1 MATFNYSEL
10 TSAGANALNNYS
22 LYEYLESTYTVSF
35 TQNSSQKATLKLA
48 PVGIISEQGTLSLWA
63 TDFNYGYIHTGELS
77 IPGYGIATV
86 SNLNI
91 DYYDLLS
98 YGLYDLDGSFSD
110 KIIGSAYK
118 DVYYGGA
125 MNDEIF
131 GNGGDDNLYGDSG
144 NDTLS
149 GGSGNDLLVG
159 GTGEDSLSGGIGDDT
174 YYIDSTSDTIAENYL
189 EGTDKVYSSVN
200 FTLSSNLES
209 LKLTGS
215 SEINGTGNEFSNT
228 IEGNI
233 NKNTLSGGGGND
245 TLTGENGND
254 TLNGGTGNDI
264 LIGGKGKDTAV
275 FSSKSNVVKLNKTK
289 KQNTKDGVDILNG
302 IENINGGKGN
312 DKLIGNNF
320 SNILIGGTGNDLIV
334 GGAGKDELIGG
345 VGKDVLIGGAGKDIF
360 KLSKGK
366 GNDTIKDFEHNQD
379 KIYIGSMKK
388 LKIKKKGK
396 DVYIYQGKDL
406 LAKVKGAAE
415 DFLYK
420 EGKYIV

>member
-10 TSAGANALNNYS
+10 TSAGADALNNYS

>member
-1 MATFNYSEL
+1 
-10 TSAGANALNNYS
+10 
-22 LYEYLESTYTVSF
+22 TVSF

-149 GGSGNDLLVG
+149 GGPGNDLLVG

-200 FTLSSNLES
+200 
-209 LKLTGS
+209 
-215 SEINGTGNEFSNT
+215 
-228 IEGNI
+228 
-233 NKNTLSGGGGND
+233 
-245 TLTGENGND
+245 
-254 TLNGGTGNDI
+254 
-264 LIGGKGKDTAV
+264 
-275 FSSKSNVVKLNKTK
+275 
-289 KQNTKDGVDILNG
+289 
-302 IENINGGKGN
+302 
-312 DKLIGNNF
+312 
-320 SNILIGGTGNDLIV
+320 
-334 GGAGKDELIGG
+334 
-345 VGKDVLIGGAGKDIF
+345 
-360 KLSKGK
+360 
-366 GNDTIKDFEHNQD
+366 
-379 KIYIGSMKK
+379 
-388 LKIKKKGK
+388 
-396 DVYIYQGKDL
+396 
-406 LAKVKGAAE
+406 
-415 DFLYK
+415 
-420 EGKYIV
+420 

>member
-10 TSAGANALNNYS
+10 TSAGADALNNYS

-86 SNLNI
+86 SDLNI

-174 YYIDSTSDTIAENYL
+174 YYIDSTSDTIVENYL